1 MIAPSPTPAVHA
13 ASDMSQPS
21 DSAPSLPPTEAPAVA
36 EKPTVRDKVAENL
49 LTTIL
54 GSVVVALLGFT
65 LVSSNV
71 RITRLEDKVDA
82 RFLAQ
87 DDKIERKFSELD
99 AKIERKFSELDAK
112 IDGLE
117 ERMDAKIDGLEE
129 RIDAKIDGL
138 EERIDARFAVQD
150 EKFAVLDEKI
160 DEIGLKLT
168 ALIAGLGMTGAVEAA
183 VDRPVVAPSTG

>member
-1 MIAPSPTPAVHA
+1 MVAPSPTPAVQA
-13 ASDMSQPS
+13 APDMSEPS
-21 DSAPSLPPTEAPAVA
+21 DTAPSLPPTEAPAAA
-36 EKPTVRDKVAENL
+36 EMPTVRDKVAENL

-71 RITRLEDKVDA
+71 RITRLEDKVDT

-99 AKIERKFSELDAK
+99 AKI
-112 IDGLE
+112 DGLE
-117 ERMDAKIDGLEE
+117 ERIDAKIDGLEE

-160 DEIGLKLT
+160 DEISLKLT

-183 VDRPVVAPSTG
+183 VDRPIVAPSTG

>member
-1 MIAPSPTPAVHA
+1 MVAPSPTPAVQA
-13 ASDMSQPS
+13 APDMSQPS
-21 DSAPSLPPTEAPAVA
+21 DTASSLPPTEAPAAA
-36 EKPTVRDKVAENL
+36 EMPTVRDKVAENL

-71 RITRLEDKVDA
+71 RITRLEDKVDT

-99 AKIERKFSELDAK
+99 AKI
-112 IDGLE
+112 
-117 ERMDAKIDGLEE
+117 DGLEE
-129 RIDAKIDGL
+129 RIDAKIDAL

>member
-1 MIAPSPTPAVHA
+1 MVAPSPTPAVPA
-13 ASDMSQPS
+13 APDMSQPS
-21 DSAPSLPPTEAPAVA
+21 DTAPSLPPTEALAAA
-36 EKPTVRDKVAENL
+36 EMPTVRDKVAENL

-71 RITRLEDKVDA
+71 RITRLEDKVDT

-87 DDKIERKFSELD
+87 DDKIERG
-99 AKIERKFSELDAK
+99 FSELDAK

-117 ERMDAKIDGLEE
+117 ERMDA
-129 RIDAKIDGL
+129 RFAAQDAK
-138 EERIDARFAVQD
+138 IDARFAVQD

-160 DEIGLKLT
+160 AVLDEKIDEISLKLT

>member
-1 MIAPSPTPAVHA
+1 MVAPSPTPAVQA
-13 ASDMSQPS
+13 APDMSQSS
-21 DSAPSLPPTEAPAVA
+21 DTAPSLPPTEAPAAA
-36 EKPTVRDKVAENL
+36 EMPTVRDKVAENL

-71 RITRLEDKVDA
+71 RITRLEDKVDT

-99 AKIERKFSELDAK
+99 AKI
-112 IDGLE
+112 
-117 ERMDAKIDGLEE
+117 DGLEE
-129 RIDAKIDGL
+129 RIDAKIDAL

-183 VDRPVVAPSTG
+183 VDRPVVTPATG

>member
-1 MIAPSPTPAVHA
+1 MVAPSPTPAVQA
-13 ASDMSQPS
+13 APDMSQPS
-21 DSAPSLPPTEAPAVA
+21 DTAPSLPPTETPAAA
-36 EKPTVRDKVAENL
+36 EMPTVRDKVAENL

-99 AKIERKFSELDAK
+99 AKI
-112 IDGLE
+112 
-117 ERMDAKIDGLEE
+117 DGLEE
-129 RIDAKIDGL
+129 RIDAKIDAL

-168 ALIAGLGMTGAVEAA
+168 ALIAGRGMTGAVEAA
-183 VDRPVVAPSTG
+183 VDRPVVAPATG

>member
-1 MIAPSPTPAVHA
+1 MVAPSPTPAVQA
-13 ASDMSQPS
+13 APDMSQSS
-21 DSAPSLPPTEAPAVA
+21 DTAPSLPPTEAPAAA
-36 EKPTVRDKVAENL
+36 EMPTVRDKVAENL

-71 RITRLEDKVDA
+71 RITRLEDKVDT
-82 RFLAQ
+82 RFLEQ
-87 DDKIERKFSELD
+87 DD
-99 AKIERKFSELDAK
+99 KIERKFSELDAK

-117 ERMDAKIDGLEE
+117 ER
-129 RIDAKIDGL
+129 IDAKIDAL

-183 VDRPVVAPSTG
+183 VDRPVVAPATG

>member
-1 MIAPSPTPAVHA
+1 MVAPSPTPAVQA
-13 ASDMSQPS
+13 APDMSQPS
-21 DSAPSLPPTEAPAVA
+21 DTAPSLPPTEAPAAA
-36 EKPTVRDKVAENL
+36 EMPTVRDKVAENL

-71 RITRLEDKVDA
+71 RITRLEDKVDT

-87 DDKIERKFSELD
+87 DDKIERE
-99 AKIERKFSELDAK
+99 FSELDAK

-117 ERMDAKIDGLEE
+117 ERMDARFAAQG
-129 RIDAKIDGL
+129 AKIDA
-138 EERIDARFAVQD
+138 RFAAQDAKIDARFAVQD

-160 DEIGLKLT
+160 DEISLKLT

-183 VDRPVVAPSTG
+183 VDRPVLAPSTG

>member
-1 MIAPSPTPAVHA
+1 MVAPSPTPAVQA
-13 ASDMSQPS
+13 APDMSEPS
-21 DSAPSLPPTEAPAVA
+21 DTAPSLPPTEAPAAA
-36 EKPTVRDKVAENL
+36 EMPTVRDKVAENL

-71 RITRLEDKVDA
+71 RITRLEDKVDT

-87 DDKIERKFSELD
+87 DDKIERG
-99 AKIERKFSELDAK
+99 FSELDAK

-117 ERMDAKIDGLEE
+117 ERMDA
-129 RIDAKIDGL
+129 RFAAQDAK
-138 EERIDARFAVQD
+138 IDARFAVQD

-160 DEIGLKLT
+160 DEISLKLT

-183 VDRPVVAPSTG
+183 VDRPIVAPSTG

>member
-1 MIAPSPTPAVHA
+1 MVAPSPTPAVQA
-13 ASDMSQPS
+13 APDMSQSS
-21 DSAPSLPPTEAPAVA
+21 DTAPSLPPTEAPAAA
-36 EKPTVRDKVAENL
+36 EMPTVRDKVAENL

-71 RITRLEDKVDA
+71 RITRLEDKVDT

-99 AKIERKFSELDAK
+99 AKI
-112 IDGLE
+112 
-117 ERMDAKIDGLEE
+117 DGLEE
-129 RIDAKIDGL
+129 RIDAKIDAL

-183 VDRPVVAPSTG
+183 VDRPVVAPATG

>member
-1 MIAPSPTPAVHA
+1 MVAPSPTPAVQA
-13 ASDMSQPS
+13 APDMSEPS
-21 DSAPSLPPTEAPAVA
+21 DTAPSLPPTEAPAAA
-36 EKPTVRDKVAENL
+36 EMPTVRDKVAENL

-71 RITRLEDKVDA
+71 RITRLEDKVDT

-99 AKIERKFSELDAK
+99 AKIDGLEERIDAK

-117 ERMDAKIDGLEE
+117 ERIDAKIDGLEE

>member
-1 MIAPSPTPAVHA
+1 MVAPSPTPAVQA
-13 ASDMSQPS
+13 APDMSQSS
-21 DSAPSLPPTEAPAVA
+21 DTAPSLPPTEAPAAA
-36 EKPTVRDKVAENL
+36 EMPTVRDKVAENL

-71 RITRLEDKVDA
+71 RITRLEDKVDT

-99 AKIERKFSELDAK
+99 AKI
-112 IDGLE
+112 
-117 ERMDAKIDGLEE
+117 DGLEE
-129 RIDAKIDGL
+129 RIDAKIDAL